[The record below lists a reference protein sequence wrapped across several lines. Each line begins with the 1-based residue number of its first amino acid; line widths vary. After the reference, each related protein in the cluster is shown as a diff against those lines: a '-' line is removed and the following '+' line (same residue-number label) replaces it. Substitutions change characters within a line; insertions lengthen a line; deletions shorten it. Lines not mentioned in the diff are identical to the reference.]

1 MGVTVI
7 VPPLTYPVSRAEAKL
22 HCRVDGGDEDTLIDS
37 YIAAATDFVAQ
48 HTGRSLGTQTLKLTL
63 SGFADPIPLP
73 RGPVEA
79 INEVTYYHGGTSHTL
94 SASSYLLD
102 EDALFRVVGYTWPAT
117 DARPDAVS
125 IEYTTG
131 QQAVPASIKHA
142 ILLLIG
148 QWYDERS
155 AIGVSNLAEMPFAVQ
170 ALLTNYRA
178 LTV

>member
-1 MGVTVI
+1 MGITVI
-7 VPPLTYPVSRAEAKL
+7 TPPAAFPVSRSEAKL
-22 HCRVDGGDEDTLIDS
+22 HCRVDSGDEDALIDG
-37 YIAAATDFVAQ
+37 YIAAATDYVAQ
-48 HTGRSLGTQTLKLTL
+48 YTGRSLGAQTLRLTQ
-63 SGFADPIPLP
+63 SGFSDPIALP

-79 INEVTYYHGGTSHTL
+79 INEVTYYYGGTSHTL
-94 SASSYLLD
+94 SVSSYLLD
-102 EDALFRVVGYTWPAT
+102 ENALFRVVGYTWPAT

-155 AIGVSNLAEMPFAVQ
+155 AIGASNLAEMPFAVG